1 MRQPT
6 VLNCYGC
13 DFMYCVYKHVN
24 KTNGRVYI
32 GISSNLSRRWSNKG
46 YKYISSPVFYNAIK
60 KYGWDGFDHIVIKDN
75 LTKEEACEME
85 KLLIKQNKDICYNV
99 SDGGDSG
106 PALFGEQNP
115 NYHKSRSE
123 DHCKKLSMSLTGHKT
138 SEETKQKISENNK
151 MKRRIKC
158 IETDECFDS
167 ISLAAEKHNTF
178 VENIWRAVSGKR
190 KSWHGLHFI
199 YI

>member
-13 DFMYCVYKHVN
+13 EFMYYVYKHVN
-24 KTNGRVYI
+24 KINGKVYI
-32 GISSNLSRRWSNKG
+32 EITLNPSQRWSYKG
-46 YKYISSPVFYNAIK
+46 NQYKGSPLFYNAIQ
-60 KYGWDGFDHIVIKDN
+60 KYGWKNFDHIIIKDK

-85 KLLIKQNKDICYNV
+85 RLLINENRNNCYNI

-115 NYHKSRSE
+115 NYHKVRSKTHCENLSRSL
-123 DHCKKLSMSLTGHKT
+123 KGHST
-138 SEETKQKISENNK
+138 SKETKQKISDNNK
-151 MKRRIKC
+151 MKRSIMC
-158 IETDECFDS
+158 VETSECFDS
-167 ISLAAEKHNTF
+167 ITLAAEKHNTF
-178 VENIWRAVSGKR
+178 IENIWRVVSGKR